1 MTGDITTLSEPPTKW
16 MNKAACR
23 GSNTNMFYPNP
34 GEPSTPARQI
44 CDTCPVAV
52 ECLEYAINNGER
64 YGIWGGTPVRKRRD
78 PARALSALKQRI
90 AHIEFMKLDPKDRRK
105 KLAKKS
111 NP

>member
-1 MTGDITTLSEPPTKW
+1 MTGDITTLSEPPTNW

-23 GSNTNMFYPNP
+23 GANTNMFYPNP

-64 YGIWGGTPVRKRRD
+64 YGIWGGTPVRKRRNGSL
-78 PARALSALKQRI
+78 ALENLRKRI
-90 AHIEFMKLDPKDRRK
+90 EYLEIMKLNPENRRK
-105 KLAKKS
+105 RLRKRK
-111 NP
+111 